1 MPWLTL
7 SRQEADSFC
16 TERGDNMRICDN
28 GIYRDMT
35 EEEIHSLEVEHNAA
49 QKIADLKMRLAET
62 DYKAIKYAEGLM
74 LESEYAP
81 IRGQRQAWRDE
92 INRLEGEL

>member
-1 MPWLTL
+1 
-7 SRQEADSFC
+7 
-16 TERGDNMRICDN
+16 MRICEN

-35 EEEIHSLEVEHNAA
+35 EDEINSLMVVDAA
-49 QKIADLKMRLAET
+49 HQIAELKQKLAET
-62 DYKAIKYAEGLM
+62 DCKAIKYAEGLM
-74 LESEYAP
+74 VESEYAP